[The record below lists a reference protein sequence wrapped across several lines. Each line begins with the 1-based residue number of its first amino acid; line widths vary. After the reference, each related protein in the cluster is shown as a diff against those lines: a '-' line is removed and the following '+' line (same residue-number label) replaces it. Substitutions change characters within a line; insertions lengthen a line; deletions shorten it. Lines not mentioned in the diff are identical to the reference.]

1 MNTIYGNIQ
10 YIERN
15 DIDIE
20 AVADIAGPMRIV
32 QHMKVISP
40 VILNLFVVLAISK
53 SKENR
58 LEVVKDFLLGL
69 NRTCIDLTD
78 NLLQNLFIIK
88 LTLIYERGWF
98 LYSVYLIFVVIT
110 NLSLPLLSLLLLF
123 TV

>member
-1 MNTIYGNIQ
+1 MTVYFSRTEISCSVKIMNTIYGNIQ

-53 SKENR
+53 SK
-58 LEVVKDFLLGL
+58 
-69 NRTCIDLTD
+69 
-78 NLLQNLFIIK
+78 
-88 LTLIYERGWF
+88 
-98 LYSVYLIFVVIT
+98 
-110 NLSLPLLSLLLLF
+110 
-123 TV
+123 